1 MHPAFR
7 YFLAA
12 FVGGA
17 VGYLGLFILANVED
31 WQFYTIR
38 SLVTGKIVMSEIV
51 EHPADGWVAP
61 VLFVTFISIGSAL
74 GILTARRLRRADS
87 P

>member
-1 MHPAFR
+1 MHPALR

-12 FVGGA
+12 LAGAA

-31 WQFYTIR
+31 WQYYTIR
-38 SLVTGKIVMSEIV
+38 SLATGKTVMSEIV
-51 EHPADGWVAP
+51 EHPADRWVAP
-61 VLFVTFISIGSAL
+61 VLFATFISIGSAL